1 MGSHVGLGEL
11 VVVAPNPVVPHD
23 CIWHR
28 NFRAQVKDHT
38 ESLMQLTAPQQ
49 QISSS
54 TARFR
59 VVSAGRRFGKSFLSM
74 NEMAKFARH
83 PNRRVMYLAV
93 THRQAKTVIWDDLK
107 AQLIARNWVK
117 KINESEMQIWLVNG
131 STITVRSAET
141 KDALRG
147 GKYDFLVLD
156 EVADMDKDVWF
167 SILRPTLSDRQGH
180 ALFIG
185 TPKGLGNWFFDLW
198 SNAKTEQD
206 WASWQFTT
214 LDGGNVPPEEIE
226 AARRDLDERTFEQEY
241 LAQFVNY
248 AGVIFYA
255 YTEDNILEHPG
266 LKDGEQIHIGC
277 DFNTSPITAGVATR
291 TEDGLHFLDEISIY
305 GSNTHELAEEI
316 RRRYGFG
323 RQIYVYPDAS
333 GGRKQTSSGGY
344 SDHIILQNAGF
355 KVVADSINPP
365 VSESI
370 ASVNSLLCSSTGER
384 RLLIDPKCRQI
395 RESML
400 KYVYKD
406 GTRQPDKDN
415 GFDHMADCIR
425 YVSHKLYPLRPNII
439 SSGKSYRTVGRML

>member
-1 MGSHVGLGEL
+1 M
-11 VVVAPNPVVPHD
+11 
-23 CIWHR
+23 R
-28 NFRAQVKDHT
+28 
-38 ESLMQLTAPQQ
+38 LTLPQQ
-49 QISSS
+49 TISNSD
-54 TARFR
+54 ARFR

-74 NEMAKFARH
+74 NEMAKFARF
-83 PNRRVMYLAV
+83 PNKRVMYLAV

-107 AQLIARNWVK
+107 AELIERKWVK

-167 SILRPTLSDRQGH
+167 SILRPTLSDRRGH

-198 SNAKTEQD
+198 NNAKSLKD
-206 WASWQFTT
+206 WASWQYTT
-214 LDGGNVPPEEIE
+214 LEGGNVDAEEIE
-226 AARRDLDERTFEQEY
+226 AARRDMAAREFEQEY
-241 LAQFVNY
+241 EAQFVNY

-255 YTEDNILEHPG
+255 YTEDNLRDHPG
-266 LKDGEQIHIGC
+266 LQEGEPIFIGA
-277 DFNTSPITAGVATR
+277 DFNTSPITAAVATR
-291 TEDGLHFLDEISIY
+291 TKEGLHFFDEIAIY
-305 GSNTHELAEEI
+305 GSNTNELAEEI

-323 RQIYVYPDAS
+323 RQIFVYPDAS
-333 GGRKQTSSGGY
+333 GGRKQTSSGGF

-355 KVVADSINPP
+355 KVVVDSINP
-365 VSESI
+365 VVTESI
-370 ASVNSLLCSSTGER
+370 ASVNALLCSSTGDR
-384 RLLIDPKCRQI
+384 RLLIDKSCRQI

-400 KYVYKD
+400 KYVYRE
-406 GTRQPDKDN
+406 GTRAPDKDN

-425 YVSHKLYPLRPNII
+425 YVTHKLFPLRPVIHN
-439 SSGKSYRTVGRML
+439 SGKSYRQAGRML

>member
-1 MGSHVGLGEL
+1 MRL
-11 VVVAPNPVVPHD
+11 
-23 CIWHR
+23 
-28 NFRAQVKDHT
+28 T
-38 ESLMQLTAPQQ
+38 EPQQ
-49 QISSS
+49 TISNSD
-54 TARFR
+54 ARFR

-74 NEMAKFARH
+74 NEMAKFARF
-83 PNRRVMYLAV
+83 PNKRIMYLAV

-107 AQLIARNWVK
+107 SQLIERNWVK
-117 KINESEMQIWLVNG
+117 KINESDMQIWLVNG

-167 SILRPTLSDRQGH
+167 SILRPTLSDRRGH

-198 SNAKTEQD
+198 SNAKSSKD
-206 WASWQFTT
+206 WASWQYTT
-214 LDGGNVPPEEIE
+214 LQGGNVPEDEIE
-226 AARRDLDERTFEQEY
+226 AARQDLDAKTFEQEY
-241 LAQFVNY
+241 EAQFVNY
-248 AGVIFYA
+248 QGVIFYA
-255 YTEDNILEHPG
+255 YTEDNIKPHPG
-266 LKDGEQIHIGC
+266 LQEREPIHIGA
-277 DFNTSPITAGVATR
+277 DFNTSPITAAVATK
-291 TEDGLHFLDEISIY
+291 TADGLHFFDEISIY
-305 GSNTHELAEEI
+305 GSNTNELADEI

-323 RQIYVYPDAS
+323 RTIFVYPDAS
-333 GGRKQTSSGGY
+333 GGRKQTSSGGF

-355 KVVADSINPP
+355 KIVVDSINP
-365 VSESI
+365 VVTESI
-370 ASVNSLLCSSTGER
+370 ASVNALLCSSTGEK

-415 GFDHMADCIR
+415 GFDHLGDCIR
-425 YVSHKLYPLRPNII
+425 YITHKLYPLRPVIMN
-439 SSGKSYRTVGRML
+439 SGKSYRSVGRML

>member
-1 MGSHVGLGEL
+1 ML
-11 VVVAPNPVVPHD
+11 
-23 CIWHR
+23 
-28 NFRAQVKDHT
+28 
-38 ESLMQLTAPQQ
+38 LTDPQQ
-49 QISSS
+49 EISNSD
-54 TARFR
+54 ARFR

-74 NEMAKFARH
+74 NEMAKFARF
-83 PNRRVMYLAV
+83 PNKRIMYLAV

-107 AQLIARNWVK
+107 AELLKRNWVK
-117 KINESEMQIWLVNG
+117 KINESDMQIWLVNG

-167 SILRPTLSDRQGH
+167 SILRPTLSDRRGH

-198 SNAKTEQD
+198 SNAKSSND
-206 WASWQFTT
+206 WASWQYTT

-226 AARRDLDERTFEQEY
+226 SARIDLDAKTFEQEY
-241 LAQFVNY
+241 EAQFVNY
-248 AGVIFYA
+248 SGVIFYA
-255 YTEDNILEHPG
+255 YSEENLTDHPG
-266 LKDGEQIHIGC
+266 LQEGEPVYIGC
-277 DFNTSPITAGVATR
+277 DFNTSPITAACATR
-291 TEDGLHFLDEISIY
+291 TPDGLHFFDEIAIY
-305 GSNTHELAEEI
+305 GSNTNELAEEI
-316 RRRYGFG
+316 RRRFGFG
-323 RQIYVYPDAS
+323 RTIYVYPDSS
-333 GGRKQTSSGGY
+333 GGRKQTSSGGF

-355 KVVADSINPP
+355 KVVVDSINPP

-370 ASVNSLLCSSTGER
+370 ASVNSLLCSKDGNR
-384 RLLIDPKCRQI
+384 RLLIDKKCRQI

-425 YVSHKLYPLRPNII
+425 YCCHKLYPLRPVINN
-439 SSGKSYRTVGRML
+439 SGKSFRQTGRMI

>member
-1 MGSHVGLGEL
+1 ML
-11 VVVAPNPVVPHD
+11 
-23 CIWHR
+23 
-28 NFRAQVKDHT
+28 
-38 ESLMQLTAPQQ
+38 LTDPQQ
-49 QISSS
+49 EISDSG
-54 TARFR
+54 ARFR

-74 NEMAKFARH
+74 NEMAKFARF
-83 PNRRVMYLAV
+83 PNKRIMYLAV

-107 AQLIARNWVK
+107 AELLKRNWVK
-117 KINESEMQIWLVNG
+117 KINESDMQIWLVNG

-167 SILRPTLSDRQGH
+167 SILRPTLSDRRGH

-198 SNAKTEQD
+198 SNAKSSND
-206 WASWQFTT
+206 WASWQYTT
-214 LDGGNVPPEEIE
+214 LQGGNVPSEEIE
-226 AARRDLDERTFEQEY
+226 SARLDLDEKTFEQEY
-241 LAQFVNY
+241 EAQFVNY

-255 YTEDNILEHPG
+255 YSELNVVDHPG
-266 LKDGEQIHIGC
+266 LKDGEPIHIGA
-277 DFNTSPITAGVATR
+277 DFNTSPITAACATR
-291 TEDGLHFLDEISIY
+291 TQDGLHFFDEIAIY
-305 GSNTHELAEEI
+305 GSNTNELADEI
-316 RRRYGFG
+316 RKRYGFN
-323 RQIYVYPDAS
+323 RTIFVYPDAS
-333 GGRKQTSSGGY
+333 GGRKQTSSGGF

-355 KVVADSINPP
+355 KIVVDSINPP

-370 ASVNSLLCSSTGER
+370 ASVNSLLCSKDGNR
-384 RLLIDPKCRQI
+384 RLLIDKKCRQI

-415 GFDHMADCIR
+415 GFDHMADCVR
-425 YVSHKLYPLRPNII
+425 YITHKLHPLRPLIMN
-439 SSGKSYRTVGRML
+439 SGKSYRSVGRML

>member
-1 MGSHVGLGEL
+1 M
-11 VVVAPNPVVPHD
+11 
-23 CIWHR
+23 R
-28 NFRAQVKDHT
+28 
-38 ESLMQLTAPQQ
+38 LTLPQQ
-49 QISSS
+49 TISNSD
-54 TARFR
+54 ARFR

-74 NEMAKFARH
+74 NEMAKFARF
-83 PNRRVMYLAV
+83 PNKRVMYLAV

-107 AQLIARNWVK
+107 AQLIERNWVK

-167 SILRPTLSDRQGH
+167 SILRPTLSDRRGH

-198 SNAKTEQD
+198 SNAKSQTD
-206 WASWQFTT
+206 WASWQYTT
-214 LDGGNVPPEEIE
+214 LEGGNVPEDEIE
-226 AARRDLDERTFEQEY
+226 AARRDLDAKTFEQEY
-241 LAQFVNY
+241 GAQFVNY

-255 YTEDNILEHPG
+255 YTEDNLKDHPG
-266 LKDGEQIHIGC
+266 PQNGEPIFIGA
-277 DFNTSPITAGVATR
+277 DFNTSPITAAVATK
-291 TEDGLHFLDEISIY
+291 TADGLHFFDEISIY
-305 GSNTHELAEEI
+305 GSNTNELADEI
-316 RRRYGFG
+316 RKRYGFG
-323 RQIYVYPDAS
+323 RTIYVYPDAS
-333 GGRKQTSSGGY
+333 GGRKQTSSGGL

-355 KVVADSINPP
+355 KVVVDSINPP
-365 VSESI
+365 VSEAI
-370 ASVNSLLCSSTGER
+370 ASVNALLCSSIGKR

-425 YVSHKLYPLRPNII
+425 YVTHKLFPLRPVVHNT
-439 SSGKSYRTVGRML
+439 GKSYRQVGRML

>member
-1 MGSHVGLGEL
+1 M
-11 VVVAPNPVVPHD
+11 
-23 CIWHR
+23 R
-28 NFRAQVKDHT
+28 
-38 ESLMQLTAPQQ
+38 LTLPQQ
-49 QISSS
+49 TISNSD
-54 TARFR
+54 ARFR

-74 NEMAKFARH
+74 NEMAKFARF
-83 PNRRVMYLAV
+83 PNKRVMYLAV

-107 AQLIARNWVK
+107 AQLIERNWVK

-167 SILRPTLSDRQGH
+167 SILRPTLSDRRGH

-198 SNAKTEQD
+198 SNAKSQTD
-206 WASWQFTT
+206 WASWQYTT
-214 LDGGNVPPEEIE
+214 LEGGNVPEDEIE
-226 AARRDLDERTFEQEY
+226 AARRDLDAKTFEQEY
-241 LAQFVNY
+241 GAQFVNY

-255 YTEDNILEHPG
+255 YTEDNLKDHPG
-266 LKDGEQIHIGC
+266 PQNGEPIFIGA
-277 DFNTSPITAGVATR
+277 DFNTSPITAAVATK
-291 TEDGLHFLDEISIY
+291 TADGLHFFDEISIY
-305 GSNTHELAEEI
+305 GSNTNELADEI
-316 RRRYGFG
+316 RKRYGFG
-323 RQIYVYPDAS
+323 RTIYVYPDAS
-333 GGRKQTSSGGY
+333 GGRKQTSSGGL

-355 KVVADSINPP
+355 KVVVDSINPP
-365 VSESI
+365 VSEAI
-370 ASVNSLLCSSTGER
+370 ASVNALLCSSTGKR

-425 YVSHKLYPLRPNII
+425 YVTHKLFPLRPVVHNT
-439 SSGKSYRTVGRML
+439 GKSYRQVGRML

>member
-1 MGSHVGLGEL
+1 M
-11 VVVAPNPVVPHD
+11 
-23 CIWHR
+23 R
-28 NFRAQVKDHT
+28 
-38 ESLMQLTAPQQ
+38 LTQPQQ
-49 QISSS
+49 TISNSD
-54 TARFR
+54 ARFR

-74 NEMAKFARH
+74 NEMAKFARF
-83 PNRRVMYLAV
+83 PNKRVMYLAV

-107 AQLIARNWVK
+107 AQLIERKWVK

-167 SILRPTLSDRQGH
+167 SILRPTLSDRRGH

-198 SNAKTEQD
+198 NNAKSSND
-206 WASWQFTT
+206 WASWQYTT
-214 LDGGNVPPEEIE
+214 LQGGNVPPEEIE
-226 AARRDLDERTFEQEY
+226 AARQDLDAKTFEQEY
-241 LAQFVNY
+241 EAQFVNY

-255 YTEDNILEHPG
+255 YTEDNIEDHPG
-266 LKDGEQIHIGC
+266 LQDGEPIHIGC
-277 DFNTSPITAGVATR
+277 DFNTSPITAACATR
-291 TEDGLHFLDEISIY
+291 TPDGLHFFDEISIY
-305 GSNTHELAEEI
+305 GSNTNELADEI
-316 RRRYGFG
+316 RRRFGYGRTIF
-323 RQIYVYPDAS
+323 VYPDAS
-333 GGRKQTSSGGY
+333 GGRKQTSSGGF

-355 KVVADSINPP
+355 KVMVDSVNPP

-370 ASVNSLLCSSTGER
+370 ASVNALLCSSTGDR
-384 RLLIDPKCRQI
+384 RLQIDKNCRQI

-400 KYVYKD
+400 KYVYKE

-415 GFDHMADCIR
+415 GFDHMADCVR
-425 YVSHKLYPLRPNII
+425 YITHKLYPLRPVIHN
-439 SSGKSYRTVGRML
+439 SGKSFRHTGRML

>member
-1 MGSHVGLGEL
+1 M
-11 VVVAPNPVVPHD
+11 
-23 CIWHR
+23 R
-28 NFRAQVKDHT
+28 
-38 ESLMQLTAPQQ
+38 LTLPQQ
-49 QISSS
+49 TISNSD
-54 TARFR
+54 ARFR

-74 NEMAKFARH
+74 NEMAKFARF
-83 PNRRVMYLAV
+83 PNKRVMYLAV

-107 AQLIARNWVK
+107 AQLIERNWVK

-147 GKYDFLVLD
+147 GKYDFLVLC

-167 SILRPTLSDRQGH
+167 SILRPTLSDRRGH

-198 SNAKTEQD
+198 SNAKSQTD
-206 WASWQFTT
+206 WASWQYTT
-214 LDGGNVPPEEIE
+214 LEGGNVPEDEIE
-226 AARRDLDERTFEQEY
+226 AARRDLDAKTFEQEY
-241 LAQFVNY
+241 GAQFVNY

-255 YTEDNILEHPG
+255 YTEDNLKDHPG
-266 LKDGEQIHIGC
+266 PQNGEPIFIGA
-277 DFNTSPITAGVATR
+277 DFNTSPITAAVATK
-291 TEDGLHFLDEISIY
+291 TADGLHFFDEISIY
-305 GSNTHELAEEI
+305 GSNTNELADEI
-316 RRRYGFG
+316 RKRYGFG
-323 RQIYVYPDAS
+323 RTIYVYPDAS
-333 GGRKQTSSGGY
+333 GGRKQTSSGGL

-355 KVVADSINPP
+355 KVVVDSINPP
-365 VSESI
+365 VSEAI
-370 ASVNSLLCSSTGER
+370 ASVNALLCSSIGKR

-425 YVSHKLYPLRPNII
+425 YVTHKLFPLRPVVHNT
-439 SSGKSYRTVGRML
+439 GKSYRQVGRML

>member
-1 MGSHVGLGEL
+1 ML
-11 VVVAPNPVVPHD
+11 
-23 CIWHR
+23 
-28 NFRAQVKDHT
+28 
-38 ESLMQLTAPQQ
+38 LTNPQQ
-49 QISSS
+49 EISNSD
-54 TARFR
+54 ARFR

-74 NEMAKFARH
+74 NEMAKFARF
-83 PNRRVMYLAV
+83 PNKRIMYLAV

-107 AQLIARNWVK
+107 AELLKRNWVK
-117 KINESEMQIWLVNG
+117 KINESDMQIWLVNG

-198 SNAKTEQD
+198 SNAKTQAD

-214 LDGGNVPPEEIE
+214 LQGGNVPPEEIE
-226 AARRDLDERTFEQEY
+226 AARLDLDAKTFEQEY
-241 LAQFVNY
+241 EAQFVNY
-248 AGVIFYA
+248 SGVIFYA
-255 YTEDNILEHPG
+255 YSEENLTDHPG
-266 LKDGEQIHIGC
+266 LQEGEPVHIGC
-277 DFNTSPITAGVATR
+277 DFNTSPITAACATR
-291 TEDGLHFLDEISIY
+291 TPDGLHFFDEIAIY
-305 GSNTHELAEEI
+305 GSNTNELAEEI
-316 RRRYGFG
+316 RRRFGFG
-323 RQIYVYPDAS
+323 RTIYVYPDSS
-333 GGRKQTSSGGY
+333 GGRKQTSSGGF

-355 KVVADSINPP
+355 KVVVDSINPP

-370 ASVNSLLCSSTGER
+370 ASVNSLLCSKDGNR
-384 RLLIDPKCRQI
+384 RLLIDKKCRQI

-400 KYVYKD
+400 KYVYKE

-425 YVSHKLYPLRPNII
+425 YCCHKLYPLRPVINN
-439 SSGKSYRTVGRML
+439 SGKSFRQTGRMI

>member
-1 MGSHVGLGEL
+1 M
-11 VVVAPNPVVPHD
+11 
-23 CIWHR
+23 R
-28 NFRAQVKDHT
+28 
-38 ESLMQLTAPQQ
+38 LTQPQQ
-49 QISSS
+49 TISNSD
-54 TARFR
+54 ARFR

-74 NEMAKFARH
+74 NEMAKFARF
-83 PNRRVMYLAV
+83 PNKRVMYLAV

-107 AQLIARNWVK
+107 AQLIERKWVK

-167 SILRPTLSDRQGH
+167 SILRPTLSDRRGH

-198 SNAKTEQD
+198 NNAKSSND
-206 WASWQFTT
+206 WASWQYTT
-214 LDGGNVPPEEIE
+214 LQGGNVPPEEIE
-226 AARRDLDERTFEQEY
+226 AARQDLDAKTFEQEY
-241 LAQFVNY
+241 EAQFVNY

-255 YTEDNILEHPG
+255 YTEDNLEDHPG
-266 LKDGEQIHIGC
+266 LQDGEPIHIGC
-277 DFNTSPITAGVATR
+277 DFNTSPITAACATR
-291 TEDGLHFLDEISIY
+291 TPDGLHFFDEISIY
-305 GSNTHELAEEI
+305 GSNTNELADEI
-316 RRRYGFG
+316 RRRFGYGRTIF
-323 RQIYVYPDAS
+323 VYPDAS
-333 GGRKQTSSGGY
+333 GGRKQTSSGGF

-355 KVVADSINPP
+355 KVMVDSVNPP

-370 ASVNSLLCSSTGER
+370 ASVNALLCSSTGDR
-384 RLLIDPKCRQI
+384 RLQIDKNCRQI

-400 KYVYKD
+400 KYVYKE

-415 GFDHMADCIR
+415 GFDHMADCVR
-425 YVSHKLYPLRPNII
+425 YITHKLYPLRPVIHN
-439 SSGKSYRTVGRML
+439 SGKSFRHTGRML

>member
-1 MGSHVGLGEL
+1 ML
-11 VVVAPNPVVPHD
+11 
-23 CIWHR
+23 
-28 NFRAQVKDHT
+28 
-38 ESLMQLTAPQQ
+38 LTNPQQ
-49 QISSS
+49 EISNSD
-54 TARFR
+54 ARFR

-74 NEMAKFARH
+74 NEMAKFARF
-83 PNRRVMYLAV
+83 PNKRIMYLAV

-107 AQLIARNWVK
+107 AELLKRNWVK
-117 KINESEMQIWLVNG
+117 KINESDMQIWLVNG

-167 SILRPTLSDRQGH
+167 SILRPTLSDRRGH

-198 SNAKTEQD
+198 SNAKSSND
-206 WASWQFTT
+206 WASWQYTT

-226 AARRDLDERTFEQEY
+226 SARIDLDAKTFEQEY
-241 LAQFVNY
+241 EAQFVNY
-248 AGVIFYA
+248 SGVIFYA
-255 YTEDNILEHPG
+255 YSEENLTDHPG
-266 LKDGEQIHIGC
+266 LQEGEPVHIGC
-277 DFNTSPITAGVATR
+277 DFNTSPITAACATR
-291 TEDGLHFLDEISIY
+291 TPDGLHFFDEIAIY
-305 GSNTHELAEEI
+305 GSNTNELAEEI
-316 RRRYGFG
+316 RRRFGFG
-323 RQIYVYPDAS
+323 RTIYVYPDSS
-333 GGRKQTSSGGY
+333 GGRKQTSSGGF

-355 KVVADSINPP
+355 KVVVDSINPP

-370 ASVNSLLCSSTGER
+370 ASVNSLLCSKDGNR
-384 RLLIDPKCRQI
+384 RLLIDKKCRQI

-425 YVSHKLYPLRPNII
+425 YCCHKLYPLRPVINN
-439 SSGKSYRTVGRML
+439 SGKSFRQTGRMI